1 MPKTLPLVHPG
12 EILREEHLKPLGW
25 SVSKLAAE
33 LKVPAQRINE
43 IVRERRAITADT
55 ALRLSKFFGSAPDFW
70 INLQSF
76 YDLRKASNENGAVI
90 QREVRELKR
99 WAKPGPE
106 GPHQ

>member
-1 MPKTLPLVHPG
+1 MECTHNMPKTLPLVHPG
-12 EILREEHLKPLGW
+12 EILREEYLKPLGW

-55 ALRLSKFFGSAPDFW
+55 ALRLGKFFGSTPEFW

-76 YDLRKASNENGAVI
+76 YNLRKATNENGAFI
-90 QREVRELKR
+90 RREVGHLKR
-99 WAKPGPE
+99 PA
-106 GPHQ
+106 